1 MKNIIKITILLLVML
16 AGCSEEFLDIEP
28 KDRANEAAFYKTAD
42 HAEQA
47 VTAAYDPMKHPTLF
61 NVNFFYMFTS
71 WSDHSRHENRGF
83 EQFNFDASNSYVTFT
98 YAWLAK
104 GVYRANN
111 AIEKIPPIEMDED
124 LKTRLLGEA
133 HFLRAF
139 YNFYLT
145 FIYYEPPLVTEVLT
159 DIAVNLTNST
169 REAFMQQ
176 IASDLEYAIDVLPEQ
191 YDSKNVGRATKG
203 AALALLG
210 KAYLYNQQW
219 DLAKEHLQ
227 QVAAL
232 EEQGVYSLMMPQ
244 GNDSLD
250 YIFAYLSNFSEV
262 DLVSPNATYDSENN
276 AESIFEVQFE
286 EGGWEAWE
294 GGWQA
299 DGSLTSTYYGP
310 FQFKNLVP
318 TAAFVDQYEEPET
331 HPAGLEYD
339 PRRYATIYE
348 EGDIILMKNGDE
360 IAWQWFLHTNT
371 AITDEYGYQKYYYP
385 AHPSGPDGYNND
397 PNNLR
402 IIRYADVLLMLAE
415 ADFHLNGETSTT
427 LALESINKVRSR
439 AGLEPVTEV
448 TREVIMHERA
458 IEMHFE
464 WSRFFD
470 VVRWSL
476 LPNPWTNPEELMPGF
491 EKGQNEYLP
500 IPQREI
506 DLSDGELKQPWWNN

>member
-1 MKNIIKITILLLVML
+1 MKNIIIIKIFLLMIL
-16 AGCSEEFLDIEP
+16 ASCSEEFLDVKP
-28 KDRANEAAFYKTAD
+28 KDKASETIFYENAD

-47 VTAAYDPMKHPTLF
+47 ITAAYDPMKHPTLF
-61 NVNFFYMFTS
+61 NVNFFYMFTT

-83 EQFNFDASNSYVTFT
+83 EQFNFNESNDYITFT

-104 GVYRANN
+104 GVYRTNN

-124 LKTRLLGEA
+124 LKSRLFGEA
-133 HFLRAF
+133 HFLRAL

-145 FIYYEPPLVTEVLT
+145 FIYYEPPLVTTLLDDV
-159 DIAVNLTNST
+159 AVNLENST
-169 REAFMQQ
+169 REAFMNQ
-176 IASDLEYAIDVLPEQ
+176 IAMDLEYAISVLPEL
-191 YDSKNVGRATKG
+191 YDAKNLGRATKG

-219 DLAKEHLQ
+219 DLAKQYLQ
-227 QVAAL
+227 QVKTL
-232 EEQGVYSLMMPQ
+232 EDQGIYSLMMPQ

-250 YIFAYLSNFSEV
+250 YVYAYLCNFSEV
-262 DLVSPNATYDSENN
+262 DFVSSNGTYDSENN
-276 AESIFEVQFE
+276 TESIFEVQFE
-286 EGGWEAWE
+286 EGGWESWE

-310 FQFKNLVP
+310 FSFKNLVP
-318 TAAFVDQYEEPET
+318 TAEFVDQYEEAPAT
-331 HPAGLEYD
+331 HPAALEYD

-348 EGDIILMKNGDE
+348 TGDTILMKAGE
-360 IAWQWFLHTNT
+360 QIAWKWFLHTNG
-371 AITDEYGYQKYYYP
+371 AISDQYGYQKYFYP
-385 AHPSGPDGYNND
+385 AHKGPDGYNND

-415 ADFHLNGETSTT
+415 ADFQLNGESSTA
-427 LALESINKVRSR
+427 LAVESINKVRAR
-439 AGLEPVTEV
+439 AGLDPVTEV

-491 EKGQNEYLP
+491 VKGKNEYLP

-506 DLSDGELKQPWWNN
+506 DLAEGELKQPWWNN